1 MSLDWKGIQTLK
13 KKTVRTIVMTVSV
26 VYMVL
31 IFAGLC
37 MYTFSKFN
45 EILSHEVEQK
55 LNYKVELTSTKLN
68 SRLSNDFQ
76 KSLAEM
82 SEEDAG
88 YYFVIDK
95 AGRYV
100 ASQNPKHDIGK
111 AIFDEPDIQL
121 QKVGQVIAQ
130 STGTSGT
137 EDSKNVYA
145 FTRIGDT
152 DYKLVLVMSVEQI
165 LEPMMNNQYLIIGGF
180 VIALIIFIVL
190 LFIILTRLIVRPLRR
205 INEHV
210 MELVEHGG
218 DLTKKLDM
226 KRNDE
231 IGMLAYSMNQFLD
244 NIRAIVGNVTSQ
256 ANHLNENAEIL
267 QVSAE
272 QTNETSKQI
281 TTIITDMA
289 VRSTEQADHV
299 RQVLT
304 MMERTGE
311 ISEEIMQETVKTVSD
326 SNHLIKAV
334 QTGQR
339 ANRASVDHLETMVS
353 SIERSTETIAQLNS
367 RSSQIG
373 EIINVISELA
383 SQTNLL
389 ALNAAI
395 EAARAGEQGK
405 GFAVVAGEIRK
416 LAEGSERAAE
426 QIAELVGA
434 IQADTNAAVK
444 TMESSQ
450 QVVNQQNDLVLQ
462 GQQSLEEIFQKVDL
476 TTQSTLRIQG
486 IFGELST
493 MSHQSL
499 KALVQSSQLIDQS
512 ASSSQEVA
520 ASTEEQLATIDE
532 MTTKLREL
540 SELSVFLKLEV
551 GIFTI

>member
-1 MSLDWKGIQTLK
+1 
-13 KKTVRTIVMTVSV
+13 MTVTV
-26 VYMVL
+26 AYMVL

-37 MYTFSKFN
+37 IYTFSKFN

-68 SRLSNDFQ
+68 SRLSDDFE
-76 KSLAEM
+76 KNLAGM
-82 SEEDAG
+82 KEEGAG

-100 ASQNPKHDIGK
+100 ASQNPKHVIGK
-111 AIFDEPDIQL
+111 AISDEPDIQL

-152 DYKLVLVMSVEQI
+152 DYSLVLVMPVEQI
-165 LEPMMNNQYLIIGGF
+165 LEPMMDNSYLIMSGF
-180 VIALIIFIVL
+180 VIALIIFIIL
-190 LFIILTRLIVRPLRR
+190 LFIILTRLIVQPLRR

-256 ANHLNENAEIL
+256 ANHLNENAGIL
-267 QVSAE
+267 LVSAE

-289 VRSTEQADHV
+289 VRSTEQAEHV

-311 ISEEIMQETVKTVSD
+311 ISEEIMQETVKTVHD
-326 SNHLIKAV
+326 SKHLIKAV

-339 ANRASVDHLETMVS
+339 ANQASVDHLEAMVS

-373 EIINVISELA
+373 EIITVISELA

-395 EAARAGEQGK
+395 EAARAGEQGN

-426 QIAELVGA
+426 QITKLVGA

-450 QVVNQQNDLVLQ
+450 QVVNLQNELVLQ
-462 GQQSLEEIFQKVDL
+462 GQQSLEEIVQKVDL
-476 TTQSTLRIQG
+476 TTESALRIQG
-486 IFGELST
+486 IFGELSI
-493 MSHQSL
+493 MSDQSL

-532 MTTKLREL
+532 MTTKLSEL
-540 SELSVFLKLEV
+540 SELSLWLKREV
-551 GIFTI
+551 EMFTI

>member
-1 MSLDWKGIQTLK
+1 MK
-13 KKTVRTIVMTVSV
+13 KKTVRTIVMTVAV

-45 EILSHEVEQK
+45 EILRHEVEQK
-55 LNYKVELTSTKLN
+55 LNYKVELTSTKLS
-68 SRLSNDFQ
+68 SRLSNDF
-76 KSLAEM
+76 KESLAEM
-82 SEEDAG
+82 KEGGDG

-95 AGRYV
+95 DGRYL
-100 ASQNPKHDIGK
+100 ASQNPKHVIGK
-111 AIFDEPDIQL
+111 AISDEPDIQL

-137 EDSKNVYA
+137 EDSNNVYA
-145 FTRIGDT
+145 FARIGDT
-152 DYKLVLVMSVEQI
+152 DYKLVLVMPVEQI
-165 LEPMMNNQYLIIGGF
+165 LEPMMDNQYLIIGGF
-180 VIALIIFIVL
+180 IIALIIFIVL
-190 LFIILTRLIVRPLRR
+190 LFIILTRFIVRPLRR

-231 IGMLAYSMNQFLD
+231 IGMLAYSLNQFLD
-244 NIRAIVGNVTSQ
+244 NIRTIVGNVTSQ
-256 ANHLNENAEIL
+256 AIHLNENAGLL

-289 VRSTEQADHV
+289 ERSTEQAEHV

-311 ISEEIMQETVKTVSD
+311 ISEEIKQETVKTVHD
-326 SNHLIKAV
+326 SNHLINAV
-334 QTGQR
+334 QTGQG

-353 SIERSTETIAQLNS
+353 SIERSTETIAQLSS

-373 EIINVISELA
+373 EIITVISELA

-426 QIAELVGA
+426 QITELVRA
-434 IQADTNAAVK
+434 IQADTNVAVR

-450 QVVNQQNDLVLQ
+450 QVVNLQNELVLQ
-462 GQQSLEEIFQKVDL
+462 GQRSLEEIVQKVDL

-551 GIFTI
+551 GMFTI

>member
-1 MSLDWKGIQTLK
+1 
-13 KKTVRTIVMTVSV
+13 
-26 VYMVL
+26 
-31 IFAGLC
+31 
-37 MYTFSKFN
+37 
-45 EILSHEVEQK
+45 
-55 LNYKVELTSTKLN
+55 
-68 SRLSNDFQ
+68 
-76 KSLAEM
+76 
-82 SEEDAG
+82 
-88 YYFVIDK
+88 
-95 AGRYV
+95 
-100 ASQNPKHDIGK
+100 
-111 AIFDEPDIQL
+111 
-121 QKVGQVIAQ
+121 
-130 STGTSGT
+130 
-137 EDSKNVYA
+137 
-145 FTRIGDT
+145 
-152 DYKLVLVMSVEQI
+152 
-165 LEPMMNNQYLIIGGF
+165 
-180 VIALIIFIVL
+180 
-190 LFIILTRLIVRPLRR
+190 
-205 INEHV
+205 
-210 MELVEHGG
+210 
-218 DLTKKLDM
+218 
-226 KRNDE
+226 
-231 IGMLAYSMNQFLD
+231 
-244 NIRAIVGNVTSQ
+244 
-256 ANHLNENAEIL
+256 
-267 QVSAE
+267 
-272 QTNETSKQI
+272 
-281 TTIITDMA
+281 
-289 VRSTEQADHV
+289 
-299 RQVLT
+299 

-311 ISEEIMQETVKTVSD
+311 ISEEIMQETVNTVHD

-339 ANRASVDHLETMVS
+339 ANQASVDHLETMVS

-426 QIAELVGA
+426 QIAKLVGA

-462 GQQSLEEIFQKVDL
+462 GQQSLEEIVQKVDL

-532 MTTKLREL
+532 MTTRLREL